1 MITND
6 RGDFYRVYFFIKGCG
21 FMSTIAAISTA
32 QGQGGIG
39 VIRVSGEDSF
49 TIVDKIFKSVSGKK
63 IMDIKG
69 YTALFG
75 HIYNNEEVLD
85 EAVVLKYVAPKS
97 FTGENVVEIS
107 CHGGMYITKEVLN
120 AVIMSGASL
129 AEPGEFTKR
138 AYLNGKMD
146 LTEAESVMDI
156 ISAKSKSA
164 ARAALFVKD
173 GALFKKSQQVKQLL
187 LDKAAHLSAWA
198 DYPEEDIPEV
208 TEDSIMEAIEE
219 SISILEKLLSTY
231 DMGQVVKEGI
241 DTVIVGRPNAGKS
254 TLMNLL
260 VGREKSIVTNI
271 AGTTRDV
278 VEDTV
283 LVGNVMLK
291 LSDTAGIR
299 DTDNEIEKIGVQKTF
314 DKINGAGLVIA
325 LFDNNEELN
334 SEDID
339 LINKIKDMP
348 CIAVINKIDLEDK
361 VDKKYI
367 TNNIENV
374 VYISAKQQDNID
386 ELKNMIEKIA
396 GTEDFDP
403 SAGIVANERQRNA
416 IRNAVNSLYE
426 AKESLAM
433 GMTMDAITVSLQETI
448 DYLLELTGEKAGEEI
463 VDSVFHNFC
472 VGK

>member
-1 MITND
+1 
-6 RGDFYRVYFFIKGCG
+6 
-21 FMSTIAAISTA
+21 MSTIAAISTA

-39 VIRVSGEDSF
+39 VIRVSGEDAF

-75 HIYNNEEVLD
+75 HIYNNKEVLD
-85 EAVVLKYVAPKS
+85 EAVVLKYIAPKS

-120 AVIMSGASL
+120 AIIMAGASL

-208 TEDSIMEAIEE
+208 SEDSIMEAIEE

-241 DTVIVGRPNAGKS
+241 DTVIAGRPNAGKS

-283 LVGNVMLK
+283 LVGNVILK

-367 TNNIENV
+367 TDNIENV

-403 SAGIVANERQRNA
+403 SAGIIANERQRNA

>member
-1 MITND
+1 
-6 RGDFYRVYFFIKGCG
+6 
-21 FMSTIAAISTA
+21 MSTIAAISTA

-39 VIRVSGEDSF
+39 VIRVSGEQAF

-63 IMDIKG
+63 IMDIRG

-85 EAVVLKYVAPKS
+85 EAVVLKYFAPKS

-120 AVIMSGASL
+120 AVIMAGASL

-208 TEDSIMEAIEE
+208 SEDSIMEAIEE

-241 DTVIVGRPNAGKS
+241 DTVIAGRPNAGKS

-339 LINKIKDMP
+339 LINKIKDIP

-367 TNNIENV
+367 TDNIDNV

-403 SAGIVANERQRNA
+403 SAGIIANERQRNA

>member
-1 MITND
+1 
-6 RGDFYRVYFFIKGCG
+6 
-21 FMSTIAAISTA
+21 MSTIAAISTA

-39 VIRVSGEDSF
+39 VIRVSGEQAF

-120 AVIMSGASL
+120 AVIMAGSSL

-208 TEDSIMEAIEE
+208 SEDSIMEAIEE

-241 DTVIVGRPNAGKS
+241 DTVIAGRPNAGKS

-339 LINKIKDMP
+339 LINKIKDIP

-367 TNNIENV
+367 TDNIENV

-403 SAGIVANERQRNA
+403 SAGIIANERQRNA

>member
-1 MITND
+1 
-6 RGDFYRVYFFIKGCG
+6 
-21 FMSTIAAISTA
+21 MSTIAAISTA

-403 SAGIVANERQRNA
+403 SAGIIANERQRNA

>member
-1 MITND
+1 MSEYYIGLMSGTSVD
-6 RGDFYRVYFFIKGCG
+6 GIDAVLVDFGKEESSASLNEKKSSNSQYNVKSR
-21 FMSTIAAISTA
+21 
-32 QGQGGIG
+32 
-39 VIRVSGEDSF
+39 
-49 TIVDKIFKSVSGKK
+49 IVDSISIDF
-63 IMDIKG
+63 D
-69 YTALFG
+69 
-75 HIYNNEEVLD
+75 EEL
-85 EAVVLKYVAPKS
+85 
-97 FTGENVVEIS
+97 
-107 CHGGMYITKEVLN
+107 
-120 AVIMSGASL
+120 
-129 AEPGEFTKR
+129 
-138 AYLNGKMD
+138 
-146 LTEAESVMDI
+146 
-156 ISAKSKSA
+156 
-164 ARAALFVKD
+164 
-173 GALFKKSQQVKQLL
+173 KQLL
-187 LDKAAHLSAWA
+187 HSLC
-198 DYPEEDIPEV
+198 
-208 TEDSIMEAIEE
+208 T
-219 SISILEKLLSTY
+219 
-231 DMGQVVKEGI
+231 G
-241 DTVIVGRPNAGKS
+241 
-254 TLMNLL
+254 
-260 VGREKSIVTNI
+260 
-271 AGTTRDV
+271 
-278 VEDTV
+278 
-283 LVGNVMLK
+283 
-291 LSDTAGIR
+291 
-299 DTDNEIEKIGVQKTF
+299 TDNEIEKIGVQKTF

-367 TNNIENV
+367 TDNIDNV

-403 SAGIVANERQRNA
+403 SAGIIANERQRNA

>member
-1 MITND
+1 
-6 RGDFYRVYFFIKGCG
+6 
-21 FMSTIAAISTA
+21 MSTIAAISTA

-39 VIRVSGEDSF
+39 VIRVSGEQAF

-120 AVIMSGASL
+120 AVIMAGASL

-208 TEDSIMEAIEE
+208 SEDSIMEAIEE

-241 DTVIVGRPNAGKS
+241 DTVIAGRPNAGKS

-299 DTDNEIEKIGVQKTF
+299 DTDNEIEKIGVQKTL

-367 TNNIENV
+367 TDNIDNV

-403 SAGIVANERQRNA
+403 SAGIIANERQRNA

>member
-1 MITND
+1 
-6 RGDFYRVYFFIKGCG
+6 
-21 FMSTIAAISTA
+21 MSTIAAISTA

-39 VIRVSGEDSF
+39 VIRVSGEQAF

-120 AVIMSGASL
+120 AVIMAGASL

-208 TEDSIMEAIEE
+208 SEDSIMEAIEE

-241 DTVIVGRPNAGKS
+241 DTVIAGRPNAGKS

-339 LINKIKDMP
+339 LINKIKDIP

-367 TNNIENV
+367 TDNIDNV

-403 SAGIVANERQRNA
+403 SAGIIANERQRNA

-433 GMTMDAITVSLQETI
+433 GITMDAITVSLQETI

>member
-1 MITND
+1 
-6 RGDFYRVYFFIKGCG
+6 
-21 FMSTIAAISTA
+21 MSTIAAISTA

-39 VIRVSGEDSF
+39 VIRVSGEQAF

-120 AVIMSGASL
+120 TVIMAGASL

-208 TEDSIMEAIEE
+208 SEDSIMEAIEE

-241 DTVIVGRPNAGKS
+241 DTVIAGRPNAGKS

-299 DTDNEIEKIGVQKTF
+299 VTDNEIEKIGVQKTF

-325 LFDNNEELN
+325 LFDNNEVLN

-367 TNNIENV
+367 TDKIENV

-386 ELKNMIEKIA
+386 ELKNRIEKIA

-403 SAGIVANERQRNA
+403 SAGIIANERQRNA

>member
-1 MITND
+1 
-6 RGDFYRVYFFIKGCG
+6 
-21 FMSTIAAISTA
+21 
-32 QGQGGIG
+32 
-39 VIRVSGEDSF
+39 
-49 TIVDKIFKSVSGKK
+49 
-63 IMDIKG
+63 MDIKG

-120 AVIMSGASL
+120 AVIMAGASL

-208 TEDSIMEAIEE
+208 SEDSIMEAIEE

-241 DTVIVGRPNAGKS
+241 DTVIAGRPNAGKS

-367 TNNIENV
+367 TDNIENV

-403 SAGIVANERQRNA
+403 SAGIIANERQRNA

>member
-1 MITND
+1 
-6 RGDFYRVYFFIKGCG
+6 
-21 FMSTIAAISTA
+21 MSTIAAISTA

-173 GALFKKSQQVKQLL
+173 GALFMKSQQVKQLL

>member
-1 MITND
+1 
-6 RGDFYRVYFFIKGCG
+6 
-21 FMSTIAAISTA
+21 MSTIAAISTA

-39 VIRVSGEDSF
+39 VIRVSGEQAF

-63 IMDIKG
+63 IIDIKG

-120 AVIMSGASL
+120 AVIMAGASL

-241 DTVIVGRPNAGKS
+241 DTVIAGRPNAGKS

-325 LFDNNEELN
+325 LFDNNEVLN

-367 TNNIENV
+367 TDNIENV

-396 GTEDFDP
+396 GTEGFDP
-403 SAGIVANERQRNA
+403 SAGIIANERQRNA

>member
-1 MITND
+1 
-6 RGDFYRVYFFIKGCG
+6 
-21 FMSTIAAISTA
+21 MSTIAAISTA

-39 VIRVSGEDSF
+39 VIRVSGEQAF

-63 IMDIKG
+63 IMEIKG

-120 AVIMSGASL
+120 AVIMAGASL

-198 DYPEEDIPEV
+198 DYPEENIPEV
-208 TEDSIMEAIEE
+208 SEDSIMEAIEE

-241 DTVIVGRPNAGKS
+241 DTVIAGRPNAGKS

-367 TNNIENV
+367 TDNIENV

-403 SAGIVANERQRNA
+403 SAGIIANERQRNA

>member
-1 MITND
+1 MKSN
-6 RGDFYRVYFFIKGCG
+6 
-21 FMSTIAAISTA
+21 TIAAIATPMTNS
-32 QGQGGIG
+32 GIG
-39 VIRVSGEDSF
+39 IIRISGDEALD
-49 TIVDKIFKSVSGKK
+49 IIEKVFKPKKKDKK
-63 IMDIKG
+63 IKDVKT
-69 YTALFG
+69 YTAHYG
-75 HIYNNEEVLD
+75 HVYDESTLLD
-85 EAVVLKYVAPKS
+85 ECIVLVMKGPHSYTA
-97 FTGENVVEIS
+97 EDVVEIN
-107 CHGGMYITKEVLN
+107 CHGGVVVMKKVLE
-120 AVIMSGASL
+120 AVFKAGATP

-208 TEDSIMEAIEE
+208 SEDSIMEAIEE

-241 DTVIVGRPNAGKS
+241 DTVIAGRPNAGKS

-367 TNNIENV
+367 TDNIDNV

-403 SAGIVANERQRNA
+403 SAGIIANERQRNA

>member
-1 MITND
+1 
-6 RGDFYRVYFFIKGCG
+6 
-21 FMSTIAAISTA
+21 MSTIAAISTA

-39 VIRVSGEDSF
+39 VIRVSGEQAF

-63 IMDIKG
+63 IMEIKG

-120 AVIMSGASL
+120 AVIMAGAAL
-129 AEPGEFTKR
+129 AEPGDFTKR

-208 TEDSIMEAIEE
+208 SEDSIMEAIEE

-241 DTVIVGRPNAGKS
+241 DTVIAGRPNAGKS

-367 TNNIENV
+367 TDNIENV

-403 SAGIVANERQRNA
+403 SAGIIANERQRNA

>member
-1 MITND
+1 
-6 RGDFYRVYFFIKGCG
+6 
-21 FMSTIAAISTA
+21 MSTIAAISTA

-39 VIRVSGEDSF
+39 VIRVSGEDAF

-63 IMDIKG
+63 IIDIKG

-120 AVIMSGASL
+120 AVIMAGASL

-208 TEDSIMEAIEE
+208 SEDSIMEAIEE
-219 SISILEKLLSTY
+219 SISILKKLLSTY

-241 DTVIVGRPNAGKS
+241 DTVIAGRPNAGKS

-299 DTDNEIEKIGVQKTF
+299 DTNNEIEKIGVQKTF

-325 LFDNNEELN
+325 LFDNNEVLN

-367 TNNIENV
+367 TDKIENV

-403 SAGIVANERQRNA
+403 SAGIIANERQRNA

>member
-1 MITND
+1 
-6 RGDFYRVYFFIKGCG
+6 
-21 FMSTIAAISTA
+21 MSTIAAISTA

-39 VIRVSGEDSF
+39 VIRVSGEQAF

-120 AVIMSGASL
+120 AVIMAGASL

-208 TEDSIMEAIEE
+208 SEDSIMEAIEE

-241 DTVIVGRPNAGKS
+241 DTVIAGRPNAGKS

-339 LINKIKDMP
+339 LINKIKDIP

-367 TNNIENV
+367 TDNIDNV

-396 GTEDFDP
+396 GTEDFNP
-403 SAGIVANERQRNA
+403 SAGIIANERQRNA

>member
-1 MITND
+1 
-6 RGDFYRVYFFIKGCG
+6 
-21 FMSTIAAISTA
+21 MSTITAISTA

-120 AVIMSGASL
+120 AVIMAGASL

-208 TEDSIMEAIEE
+208 SEDSIMEAIEE

-241 DTVIVGRPNAGKS
+241 DTVIAGRPNAGKS

-367 TNNIENV
+367 TDNIDNV

-403 SAGIVANERQRNA
+403 SAGIIANERQRNA

>member
-1 MITND
+1 
-6 RGDFYRVYFFIKGCG
+6 
-21 FMSTIAAISTA
+21 MSTIAAISTA

-39 VIRVSGEDSF
+39 VIRVSGEQAF

-69 YTALFG
+69 YSALFG

-120 AVIMSGASL
+120 AVIMAGASL

-173 GALFKKSQQVKQLL
+173 GALFKKSQQVKQML

-208 TEDSIMEAIEE
+208 SEDSIMEAIEE

-241 DTVIVGRPNAGKS
+241 DTVIAGRPNAGKS

-367 TNNIENV
+367 TDNIENV

-396 GTEDFDP
+396 GTEGFDP
-403 SAGIVANERQRNA
+403 SAGIIANERQRNA

>member
-1 MITND
+1 
-6 RGDFYRVYFFIKGCG
+6 
-21 FMSTIAAISTA
+21 MSTIAAISTA

-39 VIRVSGEDSF
+39 VIRVSGEQAF

-120 AVIMSGASL
+120 AVIMAGASL

-173 GALFKKSQQVKQLL
+173 GALFKKSQQVKQML

-208 TEDSIMEAIEE
+208 SEDSIMEAIEE

-241 DTVIVGRPNAGKS
+241 DTVIAGRPNAGKS

-367 TNNIENV
+367 TDNIDNV

-403 SAGIVANERQRNA
+403 SAGIIANERQRNA

>member
-1 MITND
+1 
-6 RGDFYRVYFFIKGCG
+6 
-21 FMSTIAAISTA
+21 MSTIAAISTA

-39 VIRVSGEDSF
+39 VIRVSGEQAF

-120 AVIMSGASL
+120 AVIMAGSSL

-208 TEDSIMEAIEE
+208 SEDSIMEAIEE

-241 DTVIVGRPNAGKS
+241 DTVIAGRPNAGKS

-367 TNNIENV
+367 TDNIDNV

-403 SAGIVANERQRNA
+403 SAGIIANERQRNA

>member
-1 MITND
+1 
-6 RGDFYRVYFFIKGCG
+6 
-21 FMSTIAAISTA
+21 MSTIAAISTA

-39 VIRVSGEDSF
+39 VIRVSGEQAF

-120 AVIMSGASL
+120 AVIMAGASL

-138 AYLNGKMD
+138 AYLNGKID

-208 TEDSIMEAIEE
+208 SEDSIMEAIEE

-241 DTVIVGRPNAGKS
+241 DTVIAGRPNAGKS

-325 LFDNNEELN
+325 LFDNNEALN

-367 TNNIENV
+367 TDNIENV

-403 SAGIVANERQRNA
+403 SAGIIANERQRNA

-426 AKESLAM
+426 AKESLSM

>member
-1 MITND
+1 
-6 RGDFYRVYFFIKGCG
+6 
-21 FMSTIAAISTA
+21 MSTIAAISTA

-164 ARAALFVKD
+164 AKAALFVKD

>member
-1 MITND
+1 
-6 RGDFYRVYFFIKGCG
+6 
-21 FMSTIAAISTA
+21 MSTIAAISTA

-39 VIRVSGEDSF
+39 VIRVSGEQAF

-63 IMDIKG
+63 IVDIKG

-120 AVIMSGASL
+120 AVIMAGASL

-208 TEDSIMEAIEE
+208 SEDSIMEAIEE

-241 DTVIVGRPNAGKS
+241 DTVIAGRPNAGKS

-325 LFDNNEELN
+325 LFDNNEVLN

-374 VYISAKQQDNID
+374 VYQLNNK
-386 ELKNMIEKIA
+386 
-396 GTEDFDP
+396 
-403 SAGIVANERQRNA
+403 
-416 IRNAVNSLYE
+416 
-426 AKESLAM
+426 
-433 GMTMDAITVSLQETI
+433 TI
-448 DYLLELTGEKAGEEI
+448 LM
-463 VDSVFHNFC
+463 N
-472 VGK
+472 

>member
-1 MITND
+1 
-6 RGDFYRVYFFIKGCG
+6 
-21 FMSTIAAISTA
+21 MSTIAAISTA

-39 VIRVSGEDSF
+39 VIRVSGEQAF

-120 AVIMSGASL
+120 AVIMAGASL

-208 TEDSIMEAIEE
+208 SEDSIMEAIEE
-219 SISILEKLLSTY
+219 SISILKKLLSTY

-241 DTVIVGRPNAGKS
+241 DTVIAGRPNAGKS

-367 TNNIENV
+367 TDNIDNV

-403 SAGIVANERQRNA
+403 SAGIIANERQRNA

-426 AKESLAM
+426 AKESLAT

>member
-1 MITND
+1 
-6 RGDFYRVYFFIKGCG
+6 
-21 FMSTIAAISTA
+21 MSTIAAISTA
-32 QGQGGIG
+32 QAQGGIG
-39 VIRVSGEDSF
+39 VIRVSGEQAF

-107 CHGGMYITKEVLN
+107 CHGGMFITKEVLN
-120 AVIMSGASL
+120 AVIKAGASL

-208 TEDSIMEAIEE
+208 SENSIMEAIEE

-241 DTVIVGRPNAGKS
+241 DTVIAGRPNAGKS

-367 TNNIENV
+367 TDNIENV

-403 SAGIVANERQRNA
+403 STGIIANERQRNA

>member
-1 MITND
+1 
-6 RGDFYRVYFFIKGCG
+6 
-21 FMSTIAAISTA
+21 MSTIAAISTA

-39 VIRVSGEDSF
+39 VIRVSGEQAF

-85 EAVVLKYVAPKS
+85 EAVVLKYIAPKS

-120 AVIMSGASL
+120 AVIMAGASL

-208 TEDSIMEAIEE
+208 SEDSIMEAIKE

-241 DTVIVGRPNAGKS
+241 DTVIAGRPNAGKS

-325 LFDNNEELN
+325 LFDNNEVLN

-367 TNNIENV
+367 TDNIENV

-403 SAGIVANERQRNA
+403 SAGIIANERQRNA

>member
-1 MITND
+1 
-6 RGDFYRVYFFIKGCG
+6 
-21 FMSTIAAISTA
+21 MSTIAAISTA

-120 AVIMSGASL
+120 AVIMAGASL

-208 TEDSIMEAIEE
+208 SEDSIMEAIEE

-241 DTVIVGRPNAGKS
+241 DTVIAGRPNAGKS

-278 VEDTV
+278 GEDTV
-283 LVGNVMLK
+283 LVGNAMLK

-367 TNNIENV
+367 TDNIDNV

-403 SAGIVANERQRNA
+403 SAGIIANERQRNA

>member
-1 MITND
+1 
-6 RGDFYRVYFFIKGCG
+6 
-21 FMSTIAAISTA
+21 MSTIAAISTA

-39 VIRVSGEDSF
+39 VIRVSGEQAF

-120 AVIMSGASL
+120 AVIMAGASL

-208 TEDSIMEAIEE
+208 SEDSIMEAIEK

-241 DTVIVGRPNAGKS
+241 DTVIAGRPNAGKS

-367 TNNIENV
+367 TDNIDNV

-403 SAGIVANERQRNA
+403 SAGIIANERQRNA

>member
-1 MITND
+1 
-6 RGDFYRVYFFIKGCG
+6 
-21 FMSTIAAISTA
+21 MSTIAAISTA

-39 VIRVSGEDSF
+39 VIRVSGEQAF

-120 AVIMSGASL
+120 AVIMAGASL

-208 TEDSIMEAIEE
+208 SEDSIMEAIEE

-241 DTVIVGRPNAGKS
+241 DTVIAGRPNAGKS

-314 DKINGAGLVIA
+314 DKINGASLVIA
-325 LFDNNEELN
+325 LFDNNEVLN

-367 TNNIENV
+367 TDNIENV

-403 SAGIVANERQRNA
+403 SAGIIANERQRNA

>member
-1 MITND
+1 
-6 RGDFYRVYFFIKGCG
+6 
-21 FMSTIAAISTA
+21 MSTIAAISTA

-39 VIRVSGEDSF
+39 VIRVSGGQAF

-120 AVIMSGASL
+120 AVIMAGASL

-208 TEDSIMEAIEE
+208 SEDSIMEAIEE

-241 DTVIVGRPNAGKS
+241 DTVIAGRPNAGKS

-361 VDKKYI
+361 VDKNYI
-367 TNNIENV
+367 TDNIDNV

-403 SAGIVANERQRNA
+403 SAGIIANERQRNA

>member
-1 MITND
+1 
-6 RGDFYRVYFFIKGCG
+6 
-21 FMSTIAAISTA
+21 MSTIAAISTA

-39 VIRVSGEDSF
+39 VIRVSGEQAF

-85 EAVVLKYVAPKS
+85 EAVVLKYVAPTS

-120 AVIMSGASL
+120 AVIMAGASL

-208 TEDSIMEAIEE
+208 SEDSIMEAIEE

-241 DTVIVGRPNAGKS
+241 DTVIAGRPNAGKS

-367 TNNIENV
+367 TDNIDNV

>member
-1 MITND
+1 
-6 RGDFYRVYFFIKGCG
+6 
-21 FMSTIAAISTA
+21 MSTIAAISTA

-231 DMGQVVKEGI
+231 NMGQVVKEGI
-241 DTVIVGRPNAGKS
+241 DTVIAGRPNAGKS

-314 DKINGAGLVIA
+314 DKINGAGIVIA

>member
-1 MITND
+1 
-6 RGDFYRVYFFIKGCG
+6 
-21 FMSTIAAISTA
+21 MSTIAAISTA

-208 TEDSIMEAIEE
+208 TEDSIMDAIEE

-241 DTVIVGRPNAGKS
+241 DTVIAGRPNAGKS

-367 TNNIENV
+367 TNNIKNV

>member
-1 MITND
+1 
-6 RGDFYRVYFFIKGCG
+6 
-21 FMSTIAAISTA
+21 MSTIAAISTA

-39 VIRVSGEDSF
+39 VIRVSGEQAF

-63 IMDIKG
+63 IVDIKG

-120 AVIMSGASL
+120 AVIMAGASL

-208 TEDSIMEAIEE
+208 SEDSIMEAIEE

-241 DTVIVGRPNAGKS
+241 DTVIAGRPNAGKS

-339 LINKIKDMP
+339 LINKIKDIP

-367 TNNIENV
+367 TDNIENV

-403 SAGIVANERQRNA
+403 SAGIIANERQRNA

>member
-1 MITND
+1 
-6 RGDFYRVYFFIKGCG
+6 
-21 FMSTIAAISTA
+21 MSTIAAISTA

-39 VIRVSGEDSF
+39 VIRVSGEQAF

-75 HIYNNEEVLD
+75 HLYNNEEVLD

-120 AVIMSGASL
+120 AVIMAGASL

-208 TEDSIMEAIEE
+208 SEDSIMEAIEE

-241 DTVIVGRPNAGKS
+241 DTVIAGRPNAGKS

-367 TNNIENV
+367 TDNIDNV

-403 SAGIVANERQRNA
+403 SAGIIANERQRNA

>member
-1 MITND
+1 
-6 RGDFYRVYFFIKGCG
+6 
-21 FMSTIAAISTA
+21 MSTIAAISTA

-39 VIRVSGEDSF
+39 VIRVSGEQAF

-120 AVIMSGASL
+120 AVIMAGASL

-208 TEDSIMEAIEE
+208 SEDSIMEAIEE

-241 DTVIVGRPNAGKS
+241 DTVIAGRPNAGKS

-325 LFDNNEELN
+325 LFDNNEALN

-367 TNNIENV
+367 TDNIENV

-403 SAGIVANERQRNA
+403 SAGIIANERQRNA

>member
-1 MITND
+1 
-6 RGDFYRVYFFIKGCG
+6 
-21 FMSTIAAISTA
+21 MSTIAAISTA

-367 TNNIENV
+367 TDNIENV

-403 SAGIVANERQRNA
+403 SAGIVANERQKNA

>member
-1 MITND
+1 
-6 RGDFYRVYFFIKGCG
+6 
-21 FMSTIAAISTA
+21 MSTIAAISTA

-39 VIRVSGEDSF
+39 VIRVSGEQAF

-120 AVIMSGASL
+120 AVIMAGASL

-208 TEDSIMEAIEE
+208 SEDSIMEAIEE

-241 DTVIVGRPNAGKS
+241 DTVIAGRPNAGKS

-299 DTDNEIEKIGVQKTF
+299 DTDNEIEKIGVQKTL

-325 LFDNNEELN
+325 LFDNNEVLN

-367 TNNIENV
+367 TDNIENV

-403 SAGIVANERQRNA
+403 SAGIIANERQRNA